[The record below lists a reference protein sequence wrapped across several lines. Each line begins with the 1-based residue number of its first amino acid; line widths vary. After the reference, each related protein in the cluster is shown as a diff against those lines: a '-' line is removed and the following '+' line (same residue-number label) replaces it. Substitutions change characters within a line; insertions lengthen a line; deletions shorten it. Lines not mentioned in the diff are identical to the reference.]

1 MIHTGIQFRQ
11 VKNTLLVHLENVTQ
25 RSWFRSWI
33 HDCSFGSSIKI
44 HLWRLTN
51 TWNISKC
58 TFSYASSRWNPRE
71 NLFSDRICLYICFNL
86 RQNVDQP
93 TKGMLIALEQL
104 ASHVPQAHKQQIQI
118 AFNNSAWHAISTGYM
133 NSTKETFSVCFI

>member
-1 MIHTGIQFRQ
+1 MLHHAEIQEKICSLTGF
-11 VKNTLLVHLENVTQ
+11 V
-25 RSWFRSWI
+25 
-33 HDCSFGSSIKI
+33 C
-44 HLWRLTN
+44 
-51 TWNISKC
+51 
-58 TFSYASSRWNPRE
+58 
-71 NLFSDRICLYICFNL
+71 ICFNL